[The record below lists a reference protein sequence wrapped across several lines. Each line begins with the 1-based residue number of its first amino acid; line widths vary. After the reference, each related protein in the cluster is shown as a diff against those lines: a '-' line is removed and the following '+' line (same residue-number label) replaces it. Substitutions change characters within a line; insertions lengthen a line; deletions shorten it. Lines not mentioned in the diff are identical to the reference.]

1 MCHLMLVMP
10 VLALPV
16 LWLLPPGEGIALY
29 AVVLFVTGAV
39 YWLAVKA
46 MRVPLMSGTETL
58 LRSVGSVRFADGR
71 RGSVWVASEL
81 WSAESR
87 DAPLAIGDA
96 VEVIGF
102 EGLRLIV
109 RKVNAADGA
118 RGLSR
123 QSHS

>member
-16 LWLLPPGEGIALY
+16 LWLLPLEEGVTVY
-29 AVVLFVTGAV
+29 AVVFLVSGAV

-46 MRVPLMSGTETL
+46 MRSPIMNGTETL
-58 LRSVGSVRFADGR
+58 LRSRGQVRAADGR
-71 RGSVWVASEL
+71 RGSIWVASDL
-81 WSAESR
+81 WSAESS
-87 DAPLAIGDA
+87 DFPLAVGDS
-96 VEVIGF
+96 VEVVGF

-109 RKVNAADGA
+109 RKVDAADTT

-123 QSHS
+123 HSHS